1 MPATVPMR
9 WSSLLFSQCSQS
21 FRPPL
26 VFDDFLLCG
35 EPSCAASANTNPTLG
50 DVLSFSTNAP
60 PSPPC
65 SPLARRL
72 DQLRRRSLRIR
83 DLLKESAAAAAS
95 SAASD
100 QWPSRP
106 ASQNSYDS
114 RLWPLDDYPSDCE
127 VKLRDRS
134 PDDYKL
140 VFISSSSESSEDD
153 SEVEAAAS
161 RLWLLL
167 RSRLAVGPEGA
178 VYVED
183 SSDWEFP
190 SDVEEED
197 GGGSEEELA
206 PKEELLGVAAAA
218 GPQVVDPGQRSPEEA
233 RSEEG
238 ESSASG
244 PMGRRRGKRSAA
256 AGTTTTTSNGN
267 EGTSLASHGEAAAAV
282 SILAGPADN
291 RNDEDDANLALAA
304 VRDAAAGVGE
314 PGQEVLLLPAAA
326 PPVVDSAPPEVGE
339 EDYSGSSSDYY
350 GGAIAGPW
358 RWLPRDALVA
368 RYDAIMEGRVPLSAP
383 ALGPERDVPVE
394 EDDSCREGVRA
405 PSPGEDRADNAPA
418 SANMAEES
426 TGGGGQGGVLGEVG
440 QLEENGAPR
449 QQDSAD
455 ERRGR

>member
-1 MPATVPMR
+1 MPFPFPLMR
-9 WSSLLFSQCSQS
+9 RRA
-21 FRPPL
+21 RP
-26 VFDDFLLCG
+26 
-35 EPSCAASANTNPTLG
+35 
-50 DVLSFSTNAP
+50 
-60 PSPPC
+60 
-65 SPLARRL
+65 ARRL
-72 DQLRRRSLRIR
+72 LGAWTSCGGDLCGSATCSRNLRPRP
-83 DLLKESAAAAAS
+83 

-178 VYVED
+178 VW
-183 SSDWEFP
+183 S
-190 SDVEEED
+190 
-197 GGGSEEELA
+197 
-206 PKEELLGVAAAA
+206 
-218 GPQVVDPGQRSPEEA
+218 DPGQRSPEEA

-244 PMGRRRGKRSAA
+244 PMGRRRGKRLAA
-256 AGTTTTTSNGN
+256 AGTISKGN

-282 SILAGPADN
+282 PILAGPADN

-339 EDYSGSSSDYY
+339 EDLSGSSSDYY

-358 RWLPRDALVA
+358 RWLPRDSLVVQD
-368 RYDAIMEGRVPLSAP
+368 DAIMEGRVPLSAP

-394 EDDSCREGVRA
+394 EDDSCRKGVRA
-405 PSPGEDRADNAPA
+405 PSPGEDCADNAPA